1 MAYLDFATHDL
12 TGFAHPAI
20 APAAPTAGL
29 SDLERKAVMLAAID
43 PISSIPDPGF
53 RRRIRDL
60 LLGAE
65 RINPLA
71 DPRLESLRRFAVALV
86 HRRDDLAAREEGQL
100 TALGFAPARIGEARA
115 LARELALSVLNP
127 WHHKAMA

>member
-1 MAYLDFATHDL
+1 MAYLDFTTHDL
-12 TGFAHPAI
+12 TGFAHPAMT
-20 APAAPTAGL
+20 PASPTAGL

-60 LLGAE
+60 LLGPDKL
-65 RINPLA
+65 NPLA

-86 HRRDDLAAREEGQL
+86 HRRHDLATREEGQL
-100 TALGFAPARIGEARA
+100 TALGFAPSRIGEARA
-115 LARELALSVLNP
+115 LARELALSVLHP
-127 WHHKAMA
+127 WPAKAMA